1 MRVTT
6 YENWGRVI
14 HHESGGLTVVEITNE
29 AGVRLEMRPFE
40 MLTECIPAE
49 LRRIGSRF
57 LFQWDGIW
65 PEESDT
71 PDKLRERC
79 RKAFR
84 VLGPAAVGGV
94 GLPAPWL

>member
-1 MRVTT
+1 MQVNT

-14 HHESGGLTVVEITNE
+14 HHETGGFSLVEITDE
-29 AGVRLEMRPFE
+29 AGVRLEMLPFE
-40 MLTECIPAE
+40 MPTECIPAE

-71 PDKLRERC
+71 TEELRERC

-84 VLGPAAVGGV
+84 VLRFA
-94 GLPAPWL
+94 